1 MKATGIVRRIDDLGR
16 IVVPK
21 EIRRTLRIRE
31 GDPLE
36 IFTDREGEIIL
47 KKYAPIG
54 ELSQFAGE
62 YAESLAQTTGHL
74 VLITDCDHVVTAS
87 GTGKKQGKTFGEVLK
102 STWKLAKL
110 NVTMQ
115 EELARQQE
123 ERNIKVF
130 TPVKAEKVTFKA
142 EWSDCYNSNSRGYL
156 GSQYCGD

>member
-1 MKATGIVRRIDDLGR
+1 MKRFDLR
-16 IVVPK
+16 QIM
-21 EIRRTLRIRE
+21 RDAHRTY
-31 GDPLE
+31 
-36 IFTDREGEIIL
+36 
-47 KKYAPIG
+47 KY
-54 ELSQFAGE
+54 
-62 YAESLAQTTGHL
+62 
-74 VLITDCDHVVTAS
+74 V
-87 GTGKKQGKTFGEVLK
+87 GKQQGKTFGEVLK

-123 ERNIKVF
+123 ERNNKVF